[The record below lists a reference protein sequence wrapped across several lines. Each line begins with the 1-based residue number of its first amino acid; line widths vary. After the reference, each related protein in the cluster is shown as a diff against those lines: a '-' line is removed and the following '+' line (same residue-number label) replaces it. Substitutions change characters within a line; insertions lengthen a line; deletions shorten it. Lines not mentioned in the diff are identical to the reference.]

1 MGTEIKK
8 VEASGTEFSYVE
20 QGQGDP
26 RTQAHGSLN
35 DYHAWNLQ
43 LEFLSRRHHVIVY
56 SR

>member
-8 VEASGTEFSYVE
+8 VEASGTEFSHVE

-26 RTQAHGSLN
+26 LTQVHGSLN
-35 DYHAWNLQ
+35 DYRAWNPQ
-43 LEFLSRRHHVIVY
+43 LEFLSRRYHVIVY